1 MKATNLFGLQFL
13 MVCAISLSS
22 CNDYLL
28 DPKKEKPGNEY
39 NEEVWYDNIPDGNFF
54 SRANTLRFYYI
65 DAEGNS
71 LINPYDPNTYPVS
84 WSEALEN
91 PIERTYDWK
100 NWNPKPYY
108 PAISYNGN
116 HNWIYFDEEEN
127 LYYSGISAY
136 GDERQSSYTFPIY
149 VNGDTD
155 QMEITYKYTNDGVIG
170 GEYWAKIISWKYNGT
185 HVYSDDEEQEMKVFI
200 KKSNGETTIS
210 LTR

>member
-13 MVCAISLSS
+13 MFCAISLSS

-54 SRANTLRFYYI
+54 SRGNTLRFYYI

-100 NWNPKPYY
+100 NLNPDFYY
-108 PAISYNGN
+108 PVIAYNGY
-116 HNWIYFDEEEN
+116 HNWIDFDDEED
-127 LYYSGISAY
+127 LYFCTISAY
-136 GDERQSSYTFPIY
+136 GDEKQSTYTFPVYI
-149 VNGDTD
+149 NGDTD
-155 QMEITYKYTNDGVIG
+155 QMEITYKYTDKDVIG
-170 GEYWAKIISWKYNGT
+170 GDIWAKIISWKYNGT
-185 HVYSDDEEQEMKVFI
+185 YVYSDDDEQGKKVFI
-200 KKSNGETTIS
+200 KKSNGETTVS

>member
-71 LINPYDPNTYPVS
+71 LINPDDPNTYPVS

-200 KKSNGETTIS
+200 KKSNGETTVS

>member
-13 MVCAISLSS
+13 MVCAISLTS

-71 LINPYDPNTYPVS
+71 LIHPDDPNTYPVS

>member
-54 SRANTLRFYYI
+54 TRANTLRFYYI
-65 DAEGNS
+65 DDKGNS
-71 LINPYDPNTYPVS
+71 LIHPDDPNTYPVS

-155 QMEITYKYTNDGVIG
+155 QMEISYKYTNDGVIG

-200 KKSNGETTIS
+200 KKSNGETTVS
-210 LTR
+210 LNR

>member
-13 MVCAISLSS
+13 MVYAISLSS

>member
-1 MKATNLFGLQFL
+1 MKANYPFGILL
-13 MVCAISLSS
+13 LIVCAISLTS

-28 DPKKEKPGNEY
+28 NPKKEKPGNEH

-71 LINPYDPNTYPVS
+71 LIHPDDPNTYPVS

-200 KKSNGETTIS
+200 KKSNGETTVS

>member
-39 NEEVWYDNIPDGNFF
+39 NEEVWYDNILDGNFF
-54 SRANTLRFYYI
+54 TRANTLRFYYI
-65 DAEGNS
+65 DDKGNS
-71 LINPYDPNTYPVS
+71 LIHPDDPNTYPVS

-155 QMEITYKYTNDGVIG
+155 QMEISYKYTNDGVIG

-200 KKSNGETTIS
+200 KKSNGETTVS
-210 LTR
+210 LNR